1 MKLQFAIPIKRVMV
15 CISET
20 HTMSLIRDKYEF
32 VSFMRSAT
40 NSDHSMSGGQDGYF
54 EIREMVRHGSVEEH
68 WVHRNDL

>member
-1 MKLQFAIPIKRVMV
+1 MV

-40 NSDHSMSGGQDGYF
+40 NSDHSTSGGQDDYF

-68 WVHRNDL
+68 